1 MRTSDLVAS
10 ATRNAFRSRLR
21 TTLTV
26 LSLFVGAFTLTLT
39 TALGAGVSDYVTK
52 QVEALG
58 ADDVLLVTPA
68 ASTDTNDGPDRYD
81 PEARQQSTQ
90 AGPLGTGTLLTD
102 DDLDAIAAID
112 GIDRVEPV
120 RQVAIDWIA
129 ATGTGTDSRFE
140 LEVNPTSSIA
150 RSDLVA
156 GAQLD
161 QDAVEPQLVLPEDYV
176 DALGYADAESA
187 IGEPV
192 QLGYTDASGEEA
204 STGALVVGIAR
215 TSLLAAGAGAN
226 EALVSAIAD
235 AQAAPGGP
243 DAYAIAVAYLD
254 GDAAGGSAAAGGAAE
269 AADAVGVA
277 AIKADLADADLAG
290 QTVEDQLGVVQ
301 TVINGIIGVLSAFAV
316 VALIAAS
323 FGIVNTL
330 LMSVQERTREI
341 GLMKAMGMSN
351 GRVFGL
357 FSLEAVVI
365 GFLGAGLGALAAIGV
380 GGVISQVAAAGPL
393 ADLPG
398 LTLLLFDPV
407 TVVAVIAVIM
417 LIAFLSGVL
426 PARRA
431 ARQDPIESLRYE

>member
-1 MRTSDLVAS
+1 MRTSDLVRTA
-10 ATRNAFRSRLR
+10 ARNAFRSRLR

-39 TALGAGVSDYVTK
+39 TALGAGVNDYVER
-52 QVEALG
+52 QVSTLSTG
-58 ADDVLLVTPA
+58 DVLLVSPA
-68 ASTDTNDGPDRYD
+68 ATTETSDGPDEFD
-81 PEARQQSTQ
+81 PDGRQQAAAANPL
-90 AGPLGTGTLLTD
+90 AGGTLLNED
-102 DDLDAIAAID
+102 DVQAIAGMD
-112 GIDRVEPV
+112 GVRSVEAV
-120 RQVAIDWIA
+120 SQVQIDWVQ
-129 ATGTGTDSRFE
+129 ATADDATRFE
-140 LEVNPTSSIA
+140 MDINPTSSIG

-161 QDAVEPQLVLPEDYV
+161 QESAGYELVIPEEYVAALGFADADSAV
-176 DALGYADAESA
+176 DARVMLGFSDAGLA
-187 IGEPV
+187 GRQV
-192 QLGYTDASGEEA
+192 EA
-204 STGALVVGIAR
+204 SIAGVAR
-215 TSLLAAGAGAN
+215 TSLFASGAGAN
-226 EALVSAIAD
+226 AALVEEVAA
-235 AQAAPGGP
+235 AQAIPGQP
-243 DAYAIAVAYLD
+243 RAWPLAVAYLEGSGDD
-254 GDAAGGSAAAGGAAE
+254 GAVTADDIGAVKAE
-269 AADAVGVA
+269 
-277 AIKADLADADLAG
+277 LADADLAG

-301 TVINGIIGVLSAFAV
+301 TIINGIIGVLSAFAV

-365 GFLGAGLGALAAIGV
+365 GFLGSALGALAAVAV
-380 GGVISQVAAAGPL
+380 GSALAGSLSQTVL

-398 LTLLLFDPV
+398 LRILLFEPAG
-407 TVVAVIAVIM
+407 VAVVIVVIM
-417 LIAFLSGVL
+417 AIAFVSGVL

>member
-1 MRTSDLVAS
+1 MKTADLVRS

-39 TALGAGVSDYVTK
+39 TALGAGVNDYVER
-52 QVEALG
+52 QVATLSAG
-58 ADDVLLVTPA
+58 DVLLVSPA
-68 ASTDTNDGPDRYD
+68 ATADTGDGPSEFD
-81 PEARQQSTQ
+81 PDGRQQ
-90 AGPLGTGTLLTD
+90 AGAANPLAGGTLLNED
-102 DDLDAIAAID
+102 DVDAIAGMD
-112 GIDRVEPV
+112 GVRRVEAIS
-120 RQVAIDWIA
+120 QVQIDWVA
-129 ATGTGTDSRFE
+129 ASVSDADTRFE
-140 LEVNPTSSIA
+140 MDVNPTSSIG

-156 GAQLD
+156 GTQLD
-161 QDAVEPQLVLPEDYV
+161 QDADGYQLVIPEDYV
-176 DALGYADAESA
+176 DALGFADAEA
-187 IGEPV
+187 AVGEQV
-192 QLGYTDASGEEA
+192 ALGYSDAAREGQELEA
-204 STGALVVGIAR
+204 TVVGVAR
-215 TSLLAAGAGAN
+215 TSLFATGAGAN
-226 EALVSAIAD
+226 AALVEEVSA
-235 AQAAPGGP
+235 AQAVPGQP
-243 DAYAIAVAYLD
+243 RAWPLAVATLD
-254 GDAAGGSAAAGGAAE
+254 GSGAGGAVT
-269 AADAVGVA
+269 ADDVA
-277 AIKADLADADLAG
+277 AVKAQLADADLTG

-365 GFLGAGLGALAAIGV
+365 GFLGSALGALAAVAV
-380 GGVISQVAAAGPL
+380 GSALAGSLSQTVL

-398 LTLLLFDPV
+398 LRILLFEP
-407 TVVAVIAVIM
+407 TGVVVVILVIM
-417 LIAFLSGVL
+417 AIAFVSGVL

>member
-1 MRTSDLVAS
+1 MRTADVVRS
-10 ATRNAFRSRLR
+10 ATRNAFRSKLR

-39 TALGAGVSDYVTK
+39 TALGAGVSDYVTA
-52 QVEALG
+52 QVSSLSTG
-58 ADDVLLVTPA
+58 DVLLVSPA
-68 ASTDTNDGPDRYD
+68 ASTDTTEGPDEYD
-81 PEARQQSTQ
+81 PDGRQQSSQ
-90 AGPLGTGTLLTD
+90 ANPLGAGTLLSG

-112 GIDRVEPV
+112 GVDRVDPI
-120 RQVAIDWIA
+120 RQVSVDWIA
-129 ATGTGTDSRFE
+129 ATGTDSDGQFE
-140 LEVNPTSSIA
+140 LTVNPTSSIG

-161 QDAVEPQLVLPEDYV
+161 QETDELQLILPDDYV
-176 DALGYADAESA
+176 EALGFAGAEDATGTTVEIGHTAADRSEQ
-187 IGEPV
+187 V
-192 QLGYTDASGEEA
+192 VEA
-204 STGALVVGIAR
+204 TVVGVAR
-215 TSLLAAGAGAN
+215 TSLLASGAGAN
-226 EALVSAIAD
+226 EPLTAEIAD
-235 AQAAPGGP
+235 AQAVPGQP
-243 DAYAIAVAYLD
+243 DAYAIAVAYL
-254 GDAAGGSAAAGGAAE
+254 AGSAGDGTVS
-269 AADAVGVA
+269 AADITAV
-277 AIKADLADADLAG
+277 KAELTDADLAG
-290 QTVEDQLGVVQ
+290 QTVEDQLGVIQ
-301 TVINGIIGVLSAFAV
+301 TVINGIIGVLTAFSI

-365 GFLGAGLGALAAIGV
+365 GFLGAGLGALAAIGL
-380 GGVISQVAAAGPL
+380 GSGISSIAAAGPL

-398 LTLLLFDPV
+398 LTLLLFEPV
-407 TVVAVIAVIM
+407 SVVVVIAVIM
-417 LIAFLSGVL
+417 LVAFLSGVL

>member
-1 MRTSDLVAS
+1 MKTRDLIRA
-10 ATRNAFRSRLR
+10 ATRNAFRSKLR

-39 TALGAGVSDYVTK
+39 TALGAGVNDYVER
-52 QVEALG
+52 QVATLSSG
-58 ADDVLLVTPA
+58 DLLLVSPA
-68 ASTDTNDGPDRYD
+68 ASTDTTEGPNEFDPDG
-81 PEARQQSTQ
+81 RQQ
-90 AGPLGTGTLLTD
+90 AGAANPLAGGTLLNED
-102 DDLDAIAAID
+102 DIDAIRAV
-112 GIDRVEPV
+112 GGV
-120 RQVAIDWIA
+120 RQVEAVSQIQIDWVA
-129 ATGTGTDSRFE
+129 ASADPDGRYEIDI
-140 LEVNPTSSIA
+140 NPTSSIG

-161 QDAVEPQLVLPEDYV
+161 QETSEHQILLPEDYV
-176 DALGYADAESA
+176 DALGFTDPSDAV
-187 IGEPV
+187 GETV
-192 QLGYTDASGEEA
+192 VLGYTDAEGNSSEA
-204 STGALVVGIAR
+204 EATVVGIAR
-215 TSLLAAGAGAN
+215 TSLFAAGAGTNA
-226 EALVSAIAD
+226 ALVEEVAD
-235 AQAAPGGP
+235 AQAAAGQPRAWP
-243 DAYAIAVAYLD
+243 LAVAYLEGSGD
-254 GDAAGGSAAAGGAAE
+254 GGTVTEADIAAVKASLAE
-269 AADAVGVA
+269 
-277 AIKADLADADLAG
+277 ADLAG

-301 TVINGIIGVLSAFAV
+301 TVINGIIGVLSAFAI

-365 GFLGAGLGALAAIGV
+365 GLLGSALGALAAIGV
-380 GGVISQVAAAGPL
+380 GTALAGGLSQTVL

-398 LTLLLFDPV
+398 LQILLFEPAGV
-407 TVVAVIAVIM
+407 LTVILVIM
-417 LIAFLSGVL
+417 AIAFVSGVL

>member
-1 MRTSDLVAS
+1 MRTADVITT

-39 TALGAGVSDYVTK
+39 TALGAGVNDYVTT
-52 QVEALG
+52 QVAALSTG
-58 ADDVLLVTPA
+58 DVLLVTPA
-68 ASTDTNDGPDRYD
+68 ASTDTTDGPNEYD
-81 PEARQQSTQ
+81 PDGRQQSSQ
-90 AGPLGTGTLLTD
+90 AGPLGSGTLLND
-102 DDLDAIAAID
+102 DDLEAVRGID
-112 GIDRVEPV
+112 GVDRVEPV
-120 RQVAIDWIA
+120 RQVAVDWIA
-129 ATGTGTDSRFE
+129 GEADARFE
-140 LEVNPTSSIA
+140 LEVNPTSSIG

-161 QDAVEPQLVLPEDYV
+161 QESDGLQIVLPEDHV
-176 DALGYADAESA
+176 DPLGFADADSA
-187 IGEPV
+187 VGQRV
-192 QLGYTDASGEEA
+192 TLGYTDAANGEQTVDAE
-204 STGALVVGIAR
+204 VVGVAR
-215 TSLLAAGAGAN
+215 TSLLAAGAGVN
-226 EALVSAIAD
+226 QALTDAVAD
-235 AQAAPGGP
+235 AQAVPGQP
-243 DAYAIAVAYLD
+243 NAYAIAVAYL
-254 GDAAGGSAAAGGAAE
+254 AGSADDGTVS
-269 AADAVGVA
+269 AADVSGV
-277 AIKADLADADLAG
+277 KSELADADLAG

-301 TVINGIIGVLSAFAV
+301 TIITGIIGVLSAFAV

-365 GFLGAGLGALAAIGV
+365 GFLGAALGALAAIGV
-380 GGVISQVAAAGPL
+380 GSAISTAASSTVL

-398 LTLLLFDPV
+398 LTVLLFEPA
-407 TVVAVIAVIM
+407 TVITVIVVIM
-417 LIAFLSGVL
+417 LVAFLSGVL

-431 ARQDPIESLRYE
+431 ARQDPIDSLRYE

>member
-1 MRTSDLVAS
+1 MRTTDVITT

-39 TALGAGVSDYVTK
+39 TALGAGVNDYVTT
-52 QVEALG
+52 QVAALSTG
-58 ADDVLLVTPA
+58 DVLLVTPA
-68 ASTDTNDGPDRYD
+68 ASTDTTDGPNEYD
-81 PEARQQSTQ
+81 PDGRQQSSQ
-90 AGPLGTGTLLTD
+90 AGPLGSGTLLND
-102 DDLDAIAAID
+102 DDLEAVRGID
-112 GIDRVEPV
+112 GVDRVEPV
-120 RQVAIDWIA
+120 RQVAVDWIA
-129 ATGTGTDSRFE
+129 GEADARFE
-140 LEVNPTSSIA
+140 LEVNPTSSIG

-161 QDAVEPQLVLPEDYV
+161 QESDGLQIVLPEDHV
-176 DALGYADAESA
+176 DPLGFADADSA
-187 IGEPV
+187 VGQRV
-192 QLGYTDASGEEA
+192 TLGYTDAANEEQTVDA
-204 STGALVVGIAR
+204 EVVGVAR
-215 TSLLAAGAGAN
+215 TSLLAAGAGVN
-226 EALVSAIAD
+226 QALTDAVAD
-235 AQAAPGGP
+235 AQAVPGQP
-243 DAYAIAVAYLD
+243 NAYAIAVAYL
-254 GDAAGGSAAAGGAAE
+254 AGSADDGTVS
-269 AADAVGVA
+269 AADVSGV
-277 AIKADLADADLAG
+277 KSELADADLAG

-301 TVINGIIGVLSAFAV
+301 TIITGIIGVLSAFAV

-365 GFLGAGLGALAAIGV
+365 GFLGAALGALAAIGV
-380 GGVISQVAAAGPL
+380 GSAISTAASSTVL

-398 LTLLLFDPV
+398 LTVLLFEPA
-407 TVVAVIAVIM
+407 TVITVIVVIM
-417 LIAFLSGVL
+417 LVAFLSGVL

-431 ARQDPIESLRYE
+431 ARQDPIDSLRYE

>member
-1 MRTSDLVAS
+1 MRTADVITT

-39 TALGAGVSDYVTK
+39 TALGAGVNDYVTT
-52 QVEALG
+52 QVAALSTG
-58 ADDVLLVTPA
+58 DVLLVTPA
-68 ASTDTNDGPDRYD
+68 ASTDTTDGPNEYD
-81 PEARQQSTQ
+81 PDGRQQSSQ
-90 AGPLGTGTLLTD
+90 AGPLGSGTLLND
-102 DDLDAIAAID
+102 DDLEAVRGID
-112 GIDRVEPV
+112 GVDRVEPV
-120 RQVAIDWIA
+120 RQVAVDWIA
-129 ATGTGTDSRFE
+129 GEADARFE
-140 LEVNPTSSIA
+140 LEVNPTSSIG

-161 QDAVEPQLVLPEDYV
+161 QESDGLQIVLPEDHV
-176 DALGYADAESA
+176 DPLGFADADSA
-187 IGEPV
+187 VGQRV
-192 QLGYTDASGEEA
+192 TLGYTDAANGEQTVDAE
-204 STGALVVGIAR
+204 VVGVAR
-215 TSLLAAGAGAN
+215 TSLLAAGAGVN
-226 EALVSAIAD
+226 QALTDAVAD
-235 AQAAPGGP
+235 AQAVPGQP
-243 DAYAIAVAYLD
+243 NAYAIAVAYL
-254 GDAAGGSAAAGGAAE
+254 AGSAGDGTVS
-269 AADAVGVA
+269 AADVSGV
-277 AIKADLADADLAG
+277 KSELADADLAG

-301 TVINGIIGVLSAFAV
+301 TIITGIIGVLSAFAV

-365 GFLGAGLGALAAIGV
+365 GFLGAALGALAAIGV
-380 GGVISQVAAAGPL
+380 GSAISTAASSTVL

-398 LTLLLFDPV
+398 LTVLLFEPA
-407 TVVAVIAVIM
+407 TVITVIVVIM
-417 LIAFLSGVL
+417 LVAFLSGVL

-431 ARQDPIESLRYE
+431 ARQDPIDSLRYE

>member
-1 MRTSDLVAS
+1 MRTSDLVRTA
-10 ATRNAFRSRLR
+10 ARNAFRSRLR

-39 TALGAGVSDYVTK
+39 TALGAGVNDYVER
-52 QVEALG
+52 QVSTLSTG
-58 ADDVLLVTPA
+58 DVLLVSPA
-68 ASTDTNDGPDRYD
+68 ATTETSDGPDEFD
-81 PEARQQSTQ
+81 PDGRQQAAAANPL
-90 AGPLGTGTLLTD
+90 AGGTLLNED
-102 DDLDAIAAID
+102 DVQAIAGMD
-112 GIDRVEPV
+112 GVRSVEAV
-120 RQVAIDWIA
+120 SQVQIDWVQ
-129 ATGTGTDSRFE
+129 ATADDATRFE
-140 LEVNPTSSIA
+140 MDINPTSSIG

-161 QDAVEPQLVLPEDYV
+161 QESAGYELVIPEEYVAALGFADADSAV
-176 DALGYADAESA
+176 DARVMLGFSDAGLAERQ
-187 IGEPV
+187 V
-192 QLGYTDASGEEA
+192 EA
-204 STGALVVGIAR
+204 SVVGVAR
-215 TSLLAAGAGAN
+215 TSLFASGAGAN
-226 EALVSAIAD
+226 AALVEEVAA
-235 AQAAPGGP
+235 AQAIPGQP
-243 DAYAIAVAYLD
+243 RAWPLAVAYLEGSGDD
-254 GDAAGGSAAAGGAAE
+254 GAVTADDIGAVKAE
-269 AADAVGVA
+269 
-277 AIKADLADADLAG
+277 LADADLAG

-301 TVINGIIGVLSAFAV
+301 TIINGIIGVLSAFAV

-365 GFLGAGLGALAAIGV
+365 GFLGSALGALAAVAV
-380 GGVISQVAAAGPL
+380 GSALAGSLSQTVL

-398 LTLLLFDPV
+398 LRILLFEPAG
-407 TVVAVIAVIM
+407 VAVVIVVIM
-417 LIAFLSGVL
+417 AIAFVSGVL

>member
-1 MRTSDLVAS
+1 MRTSDLVRTA
-10 ATRNAFRSRLR
+10 ARNAFRSRLR

-39 TALGAGVSDYVTK
+39 TALGAGVNDYVER
-52 QVEALG
+52 QVSTLSTG
-58 ADDVLLVTPA
+58 DVLLVSPA
-68 ASTDTNDGPDRYD
+68 ATTETSDGPDEFD
-81 PEARQQSTQ
+81 PDGRQQAAAANPL
-90 AGPLGTGTLLTD
+90 AGGTLLNED
-102 DDLDAIAAID
+102 DVQAIAGMD
-112 GIDRVEPV
+112 GVRSVEAV
-120 RQVAIDWIA
+120 SQVQIDWVQ
-129 ATGTGTDSRFE
+129 ATADDATRFE
-140 LEVNPTSSIA
+140 MDINPTSSIG

-161 QDAVEPQLVLPEDYV
+161 QESAGYELVIPEEYVAALGFADADSAV
-176 DALGYADAESA
+176 DARVMLGFSDAGLAERQ
-187 IGEPV
+187 V
-192 QLGYTDASGEEA
+192 EA
-204 STGALVVGIAR
+204 SVVGVAR
-215 TSLLAAGAGAN
+215 TSLFASGAGAN
-226 EALVSAIAD
+226 AALVEEVAA
-235 AQAAPGGP
+235 AQAIPGQP
-243 DAYAIAVAYLD
+243 RAWPLAVAYLEGSGDD
-254 GDAAGGSAAAGGAAE
+254 GAVTADDIGAVKAE
-269 AADAVGVA
+269 
-277 AIKADLADADLAG
+277 LADADLAG

-301 TVINGIIGVLSAFAV
+301 TIINGIIGVLSAFAV

-365 GFLGAGLGALAAIGV
+365 GFLGSALGALAAVAV
-380 GGVISQVAAAGPL
+380 GSALAGSLPQTVL

-398 LTLLLFDPV
+398 LRILLFEPAG
-407 TVVAVIAVIM
+407 VAVVIVVIM
-417 LIAFLSGVL
+417 AIAFVSGVL

>member
-1 MRTSDLVAS
+1 MRTSDLVRTA
-10 ATRNAFRSRLR
+10 ARNAFRSRLR

-39 TALGAGVSDYVTK
+39 TALGAGVNDYVER
-52 QVEALG
+52 QVSTLSTG
-58 ADDVLLVTPA
+58 DVLLVSPA
-68 ASTDTNDGPDRYD
+68 ATTETSDGPDEFD
-81 PEARQQSTQ
+81 PDGRQQAAAANPL
-90 AGPLGTGTLLTD
+90 AGGTLLNED
-102 DDLDAIAAID
+102 DVQAIAGMD
-112 GIDRVEPV
+112 GVRSVEAV
-120 RQVAIDWIA
+120 SQVQIDWIQ
-129 ATGTGTDSRFE
+129 ATADDATRFE
-140 LEVNPTSSIA
+140 MDINPTSSIG

-161 QDAVEPQLVLPEDYV
+161 QESAGYELVIPEEYVAALGFADADSAV
-176 DALGYADAESA
+176 DARVMLGFSDAGLAERQ
-187 IGEPV
+187 V
-192 QLGYTDASGEEA
+192 EA
-204 STGALVVGIAR
+204 SIVGVAR
-215 TSLLAAGAGAN
+215 TSLFASGAGAN
-226 EALVSAIAD
+226 AALVEEVAA
-235 AQAAPGGP
+235 AQAIPGQP
-243 DAYAIAVAYLD
+243 RAWPLAVAYLEGSGDD
-254 GDAAGGSAAAGGAAE
+254 GAVTADDIGAVKAE
-269 AADAVGVA
+269 
-277 AIKADLADADLAG
+277 LADADLAG

-301 TVINGIIGVLSAFAV
+301 TIINGIIGVLSAFAV

-365 GFLGAGLGALAAIGV
+365 GFLGSALGALAAVAV
-380 GGVISQVAAAGPL
+380 GSALAGSLSQTVL

-398 LTLLLFDPV
+398 LRILLFEPAG
-407 TVVAVIAVIM
+407 VAVVIVVIM
-417 LIAFLSGVL
+417 AIAFVSGVL